1 MAFKM
6 LVVDDSLPMRSIII
20 RTIKA
25 SGFSDT
31 EFLEAGNGKEA
42 LAVLESEWVDLVV
55 TDYNMPDMNG
65 MELIQRM
72 KTDEILSA
80 IPVLVVTTEGSQQK
94 VEEFIAQGAA
104 GYVKK
109 PFTPEA
115 IRSQL
120 ANIFGEIEDEGSFEN
135 SDDDL
140 DF

>member
-1 MAFKM
+1 MAYKI

-20 RTIKA
+20 RAIKT
-25 SGFSDT
+25 SGFSNT
-31 EFLEAGNGKEA
+31 EFLQAGNGKEA
-42 LAVLESEWVDLVV
+42 LDILENEWVDLVV

-65 MELIQRM
+65 MELIYEM
-72 KTDEILSA
+72 KRDEILHA

-94 VEEFIAQGAA
+94 MEEFLEKGAA

-120 ANIFGEIEDEGSFEN
+120 ANILGVSEDEGSFEDSN
-135 SDDDL
+135 DDV

>member
-1 MAFKM
+1 MAYKM

-31 EFLEAGNGKEA
+31 EFLQAQNGKEA
-42 LAVLESEWVDLVV
+42 LEILANEWVDLVV

-65 MELIQRM
+65 LELITRM
-72 KTDEILSA
+72 KEDEILNA
-80 IPVLVVTTEGSQQK
+80 IPVLVITTEGSQKK
-94 VEEFIAQGAA
+94 VEEFRERGAS
-104 GYVKK
+104 GYIKK

-115 IRSQL
+115 IRTQL
-120 ANIFGEIEDEGSFEN
+120 VNILGEIEDEGSFKD
-135 SDDDL
+135 SDDDV